1 MELGPVCLF
10 ISPGDRQK
18 NWVLFPEKINGKFAV
33 FHNLDKGDPSR
44 VQIAFADSLDMSEM
58 PTQSEAPD
66 PQGLPDHTVAWH
78 YRTRSAAA
86 PPLRTK
92 AGWLLFYH
100 AMGEKVTQ
108 IVTKLAHSSST

>member
-1 MELGPVCLF
+1 
-10 ISPGDRQK
+10 
-18 NWVLFPEKINGKFAV
+18 
-33 FHNLDKGDPSR
+33 

-86 PPLRTK
+86 PPLRNQ
-92 AGWLLFYH
+92 GWLALVLSCD
-100 AMGEKVTQ
+100 GEK
-108 IVTKLAHSSST
+108 